1 MDFIDRL
8 ADILKSLMGDR
19 GDDTSG
25 RAGSRGGSRGGSF
38 GTGSYGTGSHETG
51 SQGYRDPDLRAAW
64 EELEDYMR
72 GGSGD
77 GSGSGSGARSRGG
90 AGSAGGQYRRRP
102 EPPVDESLRKDF
114 ANLEVSFGAD
124 IETVRKSYKALVL
137 RYHPD
142 KFAGDPEKQ
151 RVALEI
157 TKRINQSFERIRSR
171 Q

>member
-8 ADILKSLMGDR
+8 ADILRSLMGDR
-19 GDDTSG
+19 GDEPAE
-25 RAGSRGGSRGGSF
+25 RRSR
-38 GTGSYGTGSHETG
+38 
-51 SQGYRDPDLRAAW
+51 QGQAYRDPDLRAAW

-72 GGSGD
+72 GGS
-77 GSGSGSGARSRGG
+77 RGG
-90 AGSAGGQYRRRP
+90 AGPGFSGDQRRGRP

-114 ANLEVSFGAD
+114 ANLEVPFGAD
-124 IETVRKSYKALVL
+124 IETVRRSYKSLML

-157 TKRINQSFERIRSR
+157 TKKINESFERIRTR

>member
-8 ADILKSLMGDR
+8 AGILRSLMGDR
-19 GDDTSG
+19 NEDTPG
-25 RAGSRGGSRGGSF
+25 RAGGRTGGPGGSSGGPGGSPE
-38 GTGSYGTGSHETG
+38 GAG
-51 SQGYRDPDLRAAW
+51 QGYRDPDLRAAW
-64 EELEDYMR
+64 EELEEYMR
-72 GGSGD
+72 GGSG
-77 GSGSGSGARSRGG
+77 G
-90 AGSAGGQYRRRP
+90 GSAGRTGTTGTGSSGGRYRRP
-102 EPPVDESLRKDF
+102 EPPVEESLRKDF
-114 ANLEVSFGAD
+114 ANLEVPFGAD

-157 TKRINQSFERIRSR
+157 TKKINESFERIRNR